1 MTQPVIYYQTDPRW
15 KNIKYAVKG
24 ESSTIGGSGCGPSSM
39 AMVLATW
46 KDKSVTPQTECAW
59 ALAHGYK
66 CLNSGTFYSYFVP
79 AAKRYGL
86 TCTQLNGASIYGN
99 AYSPYHAQ
107 AKQAIDNNHLVIA
120 CMGKGNWTRSGHYVV
135 VWNIKGNTIYI
146 NDPASS
152 KTSRTQG
159 DYSLF
164 KKQVKYYWVIKNPG
178 TGALNQPDIKDVNYD
193 VTVEDNTGLNCRSG
207 SNTSYSIVRTY
218 KYKDTVHIS
227 KEQGGWG
234 YTGVGWINLTN
245 TKKVTVPTVTK
256 PKEDE
261 LDMTK
266 SDFIASLTNEEAY
279 ELISKAMNHAAT
291 LKEPNWSVSEGGMS
305 AADKKGV
312 LTGGAPE
319 RFVKRDE
326 LAAVLYRLG
335 LTTK

>member
-46 KDKSVTPQTECAW
+46 ADKNVTPQTECAW
-59 ALAHGYK
+59 ALSHGYK

-99 AYSPYHAQ
+99 ANSAYHAQ

-135 VWNIKGNTIYI
+135 VWKIQGNVIYI
-146 NDPASS
+146 NDPAST
-152 KTSRTQG
+152 KLARTQG
-159 DYSLF
+159 NYNLF
-164 KKQVKYYWVIKNPG
+164 KQQVKYYWVIKNPG
-178 TGALNQPDIKDVNYD
+178 TGALNQPTVKNVNYSVKIND
-193 VTVEDNTGLNCRSG
+193 ITGLNCRSG
-207 SNTSYSIVRTY
+207 AGTSYSIVRTY
-218 KYKDTVHIS
+218 KYNEVVRIS
-227 KEQGGWG
+227 KEQGQWG
-234 YTGVGWINLTN
+234 YTGNGWINLTN
-245 TKKVTVPTVTK
+245 TIRISDTSAQK

-266 SDFIASLTNEEAY
+266 AEFIASLTNEEAY
-279 ELISKAMNHAAT
+279 ELVSKAMNHAAN
-291 LKEPNWSVSEGGMS
+291 LKEPTWSKDEGGMA
-305 AADKKGV
+305 AADKKGII
-312 LTGGAPE
+312 TGGRPE
-319 RFVKRDE
+319 SFVKRDE
-326 LAAVLYRLG
+326 VAAMFYRLG
-335 LTTK
+335 LTK